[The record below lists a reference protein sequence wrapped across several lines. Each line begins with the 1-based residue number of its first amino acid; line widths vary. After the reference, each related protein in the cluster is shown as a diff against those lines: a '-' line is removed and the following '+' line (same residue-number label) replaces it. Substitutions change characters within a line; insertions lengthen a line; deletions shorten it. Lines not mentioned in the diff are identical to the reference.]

1 MQNNLRETVLAAFE
15 RFILMPEAHAI
26 LRMPHG
32 KYSIQE
38 ILGLMIDSAA
48 NNHARFVKAQFTDD
62 LIFEAYDQE
71 AWVANQNY
79 AGAQWHDLIILWRQY
94 NLHLEFIIRQISETD
109 LTRERQNHNL
119 DKIAWK
125 AVPADKPTTLEYFI
139 KDYISHLKHHLG
151 QIEEILA
158 QD

>member
-15 RFILMPEAHAI
+15 RFILMPESNAN
-26 LRMPHG
+26 LRLGPG
-32 KYSIQE
+32 KWSVQE
-38 ILGLMIDSAA
+38 IVGHMIDSAA
-48 NNHARFVKAQFTDD
+48 NNHARFVKAQITDE
-62 LIFEAYDQE
+62 LVFEAYDQE

-94 NLHLEFIIRQISETD
+94 NLHLEFVIRQISEHD
-109 LTRERQNHNL
+109 LSRQRTTHNL

-125 AVPADKPTTLEYFI
+125 TVPTDQPTTLEYFI
-139 KDYISHLKHHLG
+139 KDYIKHLKHHLG
-151 QIEEILA
+151 QIEEILN